1 MSAKSEE
8 AVERFGNGF
17 NCSQAVLGSYCE
29 QFGLECEKA
38 FKVATGFG
46 GGMRMG
52 STCGAVSGAF
62 MVLGLKYGNTTAE
75 DKKGKANTYKKVKEY
90 AKRFKARNGSVT
102 CRELLGCDISTPE
115 GMKEAKDKNLF
126 SSICPKIVQDAVEI
140 LEEMMAEDG

>member
-1 MSAKSEE
+1 MSAKSEQ
-8 AVERFGNGF
+8 AVERFGKGF

-29 QFGLECEKA
+29 QFGLECERA

-75 DKKGKANTYKKVKEY
+75 DKEGKANTYKKVEEY
-90 AKRFKARNGSVT
+90 TKRFKARNDSVM
-102 CRELLGCDISTPE
+102 CRELLGCDLSTPE
-115 GMKEAKDKNLF
+115 GMKEAQDKGLF
-126 SSICPKIVQDAVEI
+126 SSICPRMVREAVEI
-140 LEEMMAEDG
+140 LEEMMNE